1 MATRLVDSHV
11 VNQVTCFQRSRKRLL
26 VLVSVALVSSVAMYL
41 QVAKT
46 EISFLEM
53 TSGSEYKSIATGDRS
68 HRSVSLAEAE
78 RQRLLNTTTDTKFS
92 SYKEQKG
99 KNKQTEYD
107 ENKTYPYL
115 QEGLYTRVT
124 PLYKLLKGPGSPHKD
139 APDFFPFGEEPI
151 AVCEIHN
158 LGSWPISSFPHVM
171 QQLFKCFSWWQAGI
185 NEPKQKVLIV
195 PKDPQ
200 STFINDFL
208 GILKEQFHVAV
219 TNQTNQQNISVH
231 GEIFGLA
238 DAKPYEMHNPQD
250 ATILR
255 EGIWEHYNIPAN
267 SRAGCPVEP
276 SGVATPVIGFFNRQP
291 SGGRHCNNSKAIFAA
306 LEQHDFGTTEP
317 LKIHY
322 LESFDTMSFQE
333 QVANMAQVDILI
345 GPHGAQL
352 VSAAFLPTCGGMLE
366 LFPKGFYA
374 PIIFGSLARST
385 GHYYYSLYTGN
396 NQTPEITSYMMTPDN
411 QKQARAFDINADPL
425 AAAQAVSKLTARWQA
440 CCRLQPFGGQTL
452 TSVQVGG
459 NPSDGGEL
467 KQAPKELTHSPKMP
481 PRKSPTNVAAEIAE
495 NRALNVEEGL
505 YKRRTPLEKLFKA
518 VEAPDRFPFEE
529 EPDAVCNFQQ
539 KGFWTHFPHA
549 MQQLLR
555 CFSWWQAGLNVAKNH
570 VLIIWN
576 FPPSD
581 FIKDYLQML
590 QAQFNITLDRKAAH
604 QNISVYGDAPDFP
617 AYEMHDPHDAT
628 ILREGMW
635 DYYNISSDSRAG
647 CPLNKA
653 SNVAPVIGFLN
664 RQPNGGR
671 HCNNSQAVIS
681 ALEQHDFGTDHSP
694 KIHYLESFDGLSF
707 KEQVTFMAQIDILIG
722 PHGAQFTS
730 AAFLPSCGGVL
741 ELFPKGYYVPNF
753 FGTLTRSTGHYY
765 YSLYTGAN
773 RSEEMSRYMR
783 FLDGRNK
790 ARGFNVTA
798 DPESVVQAVSKLLAR
813 WQNCCLSGPHPFHN
827 NSSMDKLVSF

>member
-1 MATRLVDSHV
+1 MMPRPEKFAALD
-11 VNQVTCFQRSRKRLL
+11 QVAYEAEDPQGQGESDLAVLQRCFHRFRKRLVVL
-26 VLVSVALVSSVAMYL
+26 VLVTLVSSVAVYL
-41 QVAKT
+41 RVSKL

-53 TSGSEYKSIATGDRS
+53 AGSSS
-68 HRSVSLAEAE
+68 HRSVSLTEAE

-99 KNKQTEYD
+99 KNKQRDYD

-139 APDFFPFGEEPI
+139 SPDSFPFGEEPN
-151 AVCEIHN
+151 AVCEIRN
-158 LGSWPISSFPHVM
+158 MGPWPISSFPHVM

-267 SRAGCPVEP
+267 SRAG
-276 SGVATPVIGFFNRQP
+276 
-291 SGGRHCNNSKAIFAA
+291 GGRHCNNSKAIFAA
-306 LEQHDFGTTEP
+306 LEQHDFDTTEP

-322 LESFDTMSFQE
+322 SESFDTMSFQE

-374 PIIFGSLARST
+374 PNFFGSLARST
-385 GHYYYSLYTGN
+385 GHYYYSLYTGD
-396 NQTPEITSYMMTPDN
+396 NQTQETASFMITRNN
-411 QKQARAFDINADPL
+411 QKQARAFDINADP
-425 AAAQAVSKLTARWQA
+425 QAVVQAVVKLTSRFQA
-440 CCRLQPFGGQTL
+440 CCELGWESSDNEQVMAT
-452 TSVQVGG
+452 VQKDGDSHGVG
-459 NPSDGGEL
+459 EF
-467 KQAPKELTHSPKMP
+467 KQDPNELTPAPTDLATASTIP
-481 PRKSPTNVAAEIAE
+481 PTVAPASTTALA
-495 NRALNVEEGL
+495 NSTLNVEEGL
-505 YKRRTPLEKLFKA
+505 YERRTPLEKLFKA

-539 KGFWTHFPHA
+539 KGVWTHFPHA
-549 MQQLLR
+549 MQQLIR
-555 CFSWWQAGLNVAKNH
+555 CFSWWQAELNVAKNH

-581 FIKDYLQML
+581 FIKDYLTIL
-590 QAQFNITLDRKAAH
+590 QAQFNVTLDRKAAH
-604 QNISVYGDAPDFP
+604 QNISVYGEAPGTPDVHSP

-707 KEQVTFMAQIDILIG
+707 QEQVTFMSQIDILIG
-722 PHGAQFTS
+722 PHGAQLTS
-730 AAFLPSCGGVL
+730 AGLLPTCGGVL
-741 ELFPKGYYVPNF
+741 ELFPKGYHVPHF

-765 YSLYTGAN
+765 YSLYTGDNKAA
-773 RSEEMSRYMR
+773 ETQFYMR
-783 FLDGRNK
+783 NLRRRDE
-790 ARGFNVTA
+790 ARRFNVTA
-798 DPESVVQAVSKLLAR
+798 DPESVVRAVSELLVFVCVATGAI
-813 WQNCCLSGPHPFHN
+813 C
-827 NSSMDKLVSF
+827 